1 MEEVVGSNPT
11 RSTKTPQRTSRS
23 NQKQWNLTKVNIQRE
38 ELKPVLQRNGCD
50 PDIIARNGPP
60 FLSQIYIHLR
70 IPQRGLFG
78 YVQDANR
85 WLTQESRQ
93 LCGVLH
99 PAISGPESAVQLTQ
113 NDG

>member
-50 PDIIARNGPP
+50 PDIIARNGPA
-60 FLSQIYIHLR
+60 FLSQIHIHFR
-70 IPQRGLFG
+70 IPQRGLLG
-78 YVQDANR
+78 YVQNADR
-85 WLTQESRQ
+85 WLTQELRQ
-93 LCGVLH
+93 LRRAFH
-99 PAISGPESAVQLTQ
+99 
-113 NDG
+113 